1 MRFNKYQLGAMI
13 ALPLAMMLNPMVI
26 AIYIDYV
33 TLVLEVIGMACVV
46 YLCGFLLVKVLK
58 PEPVQIPV
66 KTSKNKR
73 DGMKY
78 EVA

>member
-13 ALPLAMMLNPMVI
+13 ALPLAIMLNPMVI
-26 AIYIDYV
+26 AIYLDYV

-58 PEPVQIPV
+58 PEPVKIPG
-66 KTSKNKR
+66 KGATTLKAGKLI
-73 DGMKY
+73 
-78 EVA
+78 ET